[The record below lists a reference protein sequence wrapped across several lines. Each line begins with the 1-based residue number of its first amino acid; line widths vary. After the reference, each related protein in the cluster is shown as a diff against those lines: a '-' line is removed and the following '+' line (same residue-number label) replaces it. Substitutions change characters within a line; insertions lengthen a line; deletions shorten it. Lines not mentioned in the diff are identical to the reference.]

1 MDAETSAVMGATGT
15 IKTLADGTFR
25 VQIDIDPRFAQE
37 AFRLFGAPGTPVAL
51 ARITSE
57 AAVAHD
63 RMQQSHDAAPP
74 AAAREPEGP
83 QHRGGALA
91 KLAGMLCQ
99 QPEFWRFLG
108 SQFEQDAPEDAEQ
121 AAALLREVCGI
132 ESRAELDHNEEAARF
147 FHENIRIP
155 HLRSQQGVR

>member
-1 MDAETSAVMGATGT
+1 MAADELPSAVMGATGT
-15 IKTLADGTFR
+15 VKTMADGTFR

-63 RMQQSHDAAPP
+63 RAQQSAP
-74 AAAREPEGP
+74 AAEREPDGP
-83 QHRGGALA
+83 QYRGGALA

-121 AAALLREVCGI
+121 AAALLREACGI
-132 ESRAELDHNEEAARF
+132 ESRADLDHNETAARF

-155 HLRSQQGVR
+155 YLRSQQGVR